1 MMTNKSSLRDT
12 KREATAQALAEA
24 AFELARDKGLDGF
37 IVEDIVQRAGY
48 SRRTFANHFSCKE
61 EAVATAAVTFKDTDE
76 VEHMLANVAED
87 MSPLDIL
94 HRLMKMQ
101 FTVEHLRKLRE
112 LVLLAKRFPSLEP
125 YILMAFRQL
134 QATAQELLQS
144 CSRGRY
150 PDAYPHLLAGAVYG
164 GMLPLLD
171 GSLGIAFPGEA
182 ADETPGATAFEQYLD
197 TMFGYLR
204 SGF

>member
-1 MMTNKSSLRDT
+1 MTTNKPSLRDT
-12 KREATAQALAEA
+12 KREATAHALAEA
-24 AFELARDKGLDGF
+24 AFGLAREKGLDGF
-37 IVEDIVQRAGY
+37 IVEDVVQRAGY

-61 EAVATAAVTFKDTDE
+61 EAVASAAVMFHGADE
-76 VEHMLANVAED
+76 VEHMLANVSGD

-94 HRLMKMQ
+94 QRLMKMQ
-101 FTVEHLRKLRE
+101 FTTLHLRKLRE

-125 YILMAFRQL
+125 YILMALRHL
-134 QATAQELLQS
+134 QATAQELVQS
-144 CSRGRY
+144 YSRGRY

-171 GSLGIAFPGEA
+171 GSLDIAFPGEA
-182 ADETPGATAFEQYLD
+182 EDETPGETAFDRYLES
-197 TMFGYLR
+197 MFGYLR